1 MSNKL
6 LKLCIVNKVRKFKL
20 KLYLSIKSG
29 TFLINLKIIKGQ
41 KIRKHDFLLHK
52 KFKENLKYHFFQVI
66 ESTWLVYNKV
76 LDAKHVILKIL
87 T

>member
-6 LKLCIVNKVRKFKL
+6 LKLSIVNKVRKFKL

-29 TFLINLKIIKGQ
+29 TFVKIIKEQ

>member
-6 LKLCIVNKVRKFKL
+6 LNLCIVNKVRKFKL

-29 TFLINLKIIKGQ
+29 TFVKIIKEQ